1 MNEQS
6 DKLTRL
12 YGCGWQFP
20 LRFHLDMSPSVKSS
34 VAMSTDADNVAQSLA
49 LLFQTQP
56 GERIMRP
63 AYGCDMHSFM
73 FANLSEGTLAALR
86 NRIAESVARHEPR
99 AEDVTIELQEVGRQ
113 WGSLRITVRYCL
125 AGQPRQVSGQM
136 QRLEGADG
144 GTTWALS

>member
-1 MNEQS
+1 MNEQY
-6 DKLTRL
+6 DEFIRL
-12 YGCGWQFP
+12 YGRGWQFP
-20 LRFHLDMSPSVKSS
+20 LRFQLHTSPSVESS
-34 VAMSTDADNVAQSLA
+34 VVMSTGADNVAQSLA

-63 AYGCDMHSFM
+63 TYGCDMHSVM
-73 FANLSEGTLAALR
+73 FANLSEGTFAALR
-86 NRIAESVARHEPR
+86 SWIAESVARHEPR

-113 WGSLRITVRYCL
+113 WGLLRITVRYCL